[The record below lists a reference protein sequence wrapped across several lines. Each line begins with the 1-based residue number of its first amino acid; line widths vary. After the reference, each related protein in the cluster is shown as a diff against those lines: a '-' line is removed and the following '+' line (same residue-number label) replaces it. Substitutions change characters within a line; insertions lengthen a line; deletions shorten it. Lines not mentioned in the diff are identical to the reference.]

1 MLTPYVLN
9 NHIQNKVL
17 VRASSVFSGS
27 RKQSVAPV
35 NQSYTYTQKHSK
47 AMSLLREKHMRDLL
61 KQGP

>member
-1 MLTPYVLN
+1 MLMPYVLN

-17 VRASSVFSGS
+17 VRASSVFSGL

-35 NQSYTYTQKHSK
+35 NQSYTYTQEHRK
-47 AMSLLREKHMRDLL
+47 AMSLLREKHIRDLL